1 MPNLL
6 IREGRPAE
14 ILLVEDNRGDVL
26 LASRAF
32 RDAQIENNLTVA
44 DTAEAALEVLRG
56 EGVYAGR
63 RRPDMILLDLNLPRM
78 SGQDLLAIIKADEKL
93 RNIPVIILSS
103 SESEADIS
111 DSYGQHANAY
121 IVKPVD
127 LQKFKTVVA
136 SIEQFFFMLV
146 VLPGGG
152 PTLMRV

>member
-1 MPNLL
+1 MSNLL

-32 RDAQIENNLTVA
+32 RDAQIENRLTVVG
-44 DTAEAALEVLRG
+44 TAEQALEILRG
-56 EGVYAGR
+56 EGDYAGR
-63 RRPDMILLDLNLPRM
+63 SLPDMILLDLNLPRM
-78 SGQDLLAIIKADEKL
+78 SGHDFLAIVKADE
-93 RNIPVIILSS
+93 RFRSIPVIILSS
-103 SESEADIS
+103 SDAEMDIK

-127 LQKFKTVVA
+127 LAKFKAVVA

-146 VLPGGG
+146 LLPGHDA
-152 PTLMRV
+152 MA